1 MEGTGKKTDIL
12 LHAYVCTVDGWVYTY
27 ACTAVGLFNWIERS
41 AQSLVVVVRPAH
53 ASFTMLLATHSRR
66 PQCLFHRARESPP
79 CICTHQRRGLAT
91 PIRPCRAAAIHAW
104 IGSPCHAMHACTHAH
119 IASFTVVRTRGKTY
133 VHAHQFL
140 YF

>member
-41 AQSLVVVVRPAH
+41 AQSLVVVIRPAH
-53 ASFTMLLATHSRR
+53 ASFTVLLATHSRR
-66 PQCLFHRARESPP
+66 PQCLFHRARASPP

-91 PIRPCRAAAIHAW
+91 PIRPCRAAARSRQQLYMH
-104 IGSPCHAMHACTHAH
+104 GSDHHAMPCTHA
-119 IASFTVVRTRGKTY
+119 RT
-133 VHAHQFL
+133 FS
-140 YF
+140 